1 VVRSLT
7 SIRRTGNYFFRRRE
21 SDDGHEPSVLRLGRA
36 EAQARVRALRKLEL
50 VAVGSISS
58 CNSIPSLVYIEV
70 ALVMSMLLS

>member
-1 VVRSLT
+1 
-7 SIRRTGNYFFRRRE
+7 
-21 SDDGHEPSVLRLGRA
+21 VLRLGRA

-70 ALVMSMLLS
+70 ALVMSMPATRPAAPPETEVLIT